1 MIEGKKTVVF
11 FLCMLLFCG
20 SFLYSQEIAMS
31 DFLDGPW
38 IWPEP
43 EWGEGM
49 NYDWIYHT
57 FVVWKDKYYQ
67 YKIESEDG
75 EVLRSGPCKIVE
87 DNVLVLTSESGYES
101 RYYVEK
107 LDDGK
112 YRLAEDFGDEP
123 QQAPYLHVERKGPVD
138 GPQGEDENLWVEST
152 YIHAGDPLVVYYSGL
167 DDNDWFSLVPAGSPD
182 DYYDEDLW
190 TFADDDPNGEYTFQP
205 WAGLFEL
212 RLYRDWPDNGYT
224 VEKRITIEV
233 AGHW

>member
-1 MIEGKKTVVF
+1 MFDGKKGLIVF
-11 FLCMLLFCG
+11 MCLMVFCG
-20 SFLYSQEIAMS
+20 SFLFAQEIEMS

-49 NYDWIYHT
+49 NFDWIYHT
-57 FVVWKDKYYQ
+57 FYVWKDKYYQ
-67 YKIESEDG
+67 YTIESEDG

-87 DNVLVLTSESGYES
+87 DNVLVLTSESGYER

-123 QQAPYLHVERKGPVD
+123 QQAPYLIVERKDSSPGSP
-138 GPQGEDENLWVEST
+138 GAEENIWVEST
-152 YIHAGDPLVVYYSGL
+152 YIYAGDPLIVYYSGL
-167 DDNDWFSLVPAGSPD
+167 DDNDWFSLVSKFSAD
-182 DYYDEDLW
+182 DFYEDGFW
-190 TFADDDPNGEYTFQP
+190 TFADDDPNGEYTFLP
-205 WAGLFEL
+205 PGGLYEL
-212 RLYRDWPDNGYT
+212 RLYKDWPDNGYT
-224 VEKRITIEV
+224 VEKRIIIEV